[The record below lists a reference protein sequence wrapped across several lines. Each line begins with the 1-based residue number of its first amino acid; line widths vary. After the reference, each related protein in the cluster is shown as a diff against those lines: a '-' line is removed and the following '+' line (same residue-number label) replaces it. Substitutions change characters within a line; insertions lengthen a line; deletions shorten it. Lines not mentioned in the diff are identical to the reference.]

1 MKEKLPINPWLKI
14 WTSPRE
20 TIRAVVGF
28 NPKHLF
34 YFLAAIYG
42 FTMLLQLAQDFS
54 LGFRVSAIW
63 IVGVSLVLSVGV
75 GALAFN
81 IFAALL
87 YWTGKWVGGNASFAH
102 VRAAVAWAYV
112 PSLVNTA
119 IWLVMI
125 GIFGS
130 QIFMATFAD
139 TVFTGY
145 QLPVVFFGMLAQ
157 VVASVWGFFIGLQTL
172 AEVQG
177 FSAWKAL
184 LNILIPFFMLVLTF
198 WFVSWILYRLVEVQ
212 PPIS

>member
-28 NPKHLF
+28 NPKYLF
-34 YFLAAIYG
+34 YLLAAIYG

-54 LGFRVSAIW
+54 LGLGMSVAW
-63 IVGVSLVLSVGV
+63 IVGVALVLSVGL
-75 GALAFN
+75 GALVFN

-87 YWTGKWVGGNASFAH
+87 YWTGKWVGGAGSFAH
-102 VRAAVAWAYV
+102 VKAAVAWAYV
-112 PSLVNTA
+112 PSLVNTV

-125 GIFGS
+125 AIFGS
-130 QIFMATFAD
+130 QVFMATFAD

-184 LNILIPFFMLVLTF
+184 LNILIPFFMLMLTF
-198 WFVSWILYRLVEVQ
+198 WFVSWILYRLMEVQ
-212 PPIS
+212 APIS